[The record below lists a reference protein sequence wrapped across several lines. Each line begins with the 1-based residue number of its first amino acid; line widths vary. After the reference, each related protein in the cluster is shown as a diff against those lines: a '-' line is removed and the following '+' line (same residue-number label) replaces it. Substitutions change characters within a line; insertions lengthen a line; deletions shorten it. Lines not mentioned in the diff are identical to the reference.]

1 MTCYPLSLAGS
12 LRILDCGGR
21 AQRRH
26 RLENADNRYKSGV
39 ALRFPPHS
47 KNFGCGTAGQSSTVR
62 LS

>member
-1 MTCYPLSLAGS
+1 MTCYPLSLAGF

-26 RLENADNRYKSGV
+26 RLENAGKHYKSGV
-39 ALRFPPHS
+39 ALRFPPRS
-47 KNFGCGTAGQSSTVR
+47 KNFGSGTAGQSTTVR